1 MKKVQQVFAKGIN
14 KRVAKDQSSPERLHA
29 LKNARI
35 FKRGDTLYV
44 SRIEGYQ
51 HWADLTSVDS
61 LDLDFKD
68 GEFDTSDFKRL
79 YKLRFT
85 EELTLKEENNLAF
98 DGEAKEF
105 ISTGELFSLNV
116 IPILSFV
123 EGLTVTDTPPQAV
136 GLSAEELQGLLQF
149 KAFFNAKLQPK
160 LEFVEGINLNDNTE
174 IPSTFTLSFVE
185 GVDIVDSPLC
195 P

>member
-14 KRVAKDQSSPERLHA
+14 KRVAKDQSSPERLHV

-51 HWADLTSVDS
+51 HWADLTPIEP
-61 LDLDFKD
+61 LDLDFKE
-68 GEFDTSDFKRL
+68 GAFNTTDFKNL

-85 EELTLKEENNLAF
+85 EEVTLNEETNLGS
-98 DGEAKEF
+98 DRTEF
-105 ISTGELFSLNV
+105 VATGELFSVRV
-116 IPILSFV
+116 IPILKFV
-123 EGLTVTDTPPQAV
+123 EGLSVTDTTPQAGELTTDELI
-136 GLSAEELQGLLQF
+136 GLPQF
-149 KAFFNAKLQPK
+149 KALFNAKIQPK

-195 P
+195 Q